1 MSIFLQ
7 GPVFTRWLSGD
18 ARHIAT
24 TSVANAFFPHTKSCG
39 DAKCAGL
46 ERRSVKI
53 SREGTG
59 REGPGRP
66 VDSILYIVFSS
77 AAPLDERGVDS
88 HWILGPSLV
97 PPFGV
102 LNYPSIARVDTRLFK
117 DDVKPALLSY
127 LSEEVIFNPGHEE
140 SADSGFP
147 VAARGGN

>member
-18 ARHIAT
+18 ARNIAT

-59 REGPGRP
+59 REGTRQAGRLNP
-66 VDSILYIVFSS
+66 LYSFQQRGATGRKRSRQ
-77 AAPLDERGVDS
+77 PLDSGTKPCSTV
-88 HWILGPSLV
+88 W
-97 PPFGV
+97 
-102 LNYPSIARVDTRLFK
+102 SIE
-117 DDVKPALLSY
+117 
-127 LSEEVIFNPGHEE
+127 LSEH
-140 SADSGFP
+140 S
-147 VAARGGN
+147 ARGYALA